1 MLPGEN
7 GSVLEP
13 PISTGRSPAHRLQ
26 GSERQT
32 MKSQHSKMRRTAA
45 IVATGLTVSLALA
58 ACAPAAGGGAETGN
72 AADIEAALKEKSTIT
87 VWAWAPAVEE
97 IAESFEKEHPNVTV
111 KVVNAGTGNDQYI
124 KLQNAIKAG
133 SGAPDVA
140 QIEYYALPQFGLSD
154 ALVDL
159 TDFGFDELEDKYTA
173 STWGSVNLDG
183 GIYALPQDSGPMA
196 LFYNKTVFDKWGIAV
211 PTTWDEYIAAAKTL
225 HAADPNAYI
234 TNDTGDAGFTTSMI
248 WQAGGQP
255 YTTTNSTEVA
265 LDLQDEGSK
274 KFADTWSQLTE
285 NDLVA
290 PVSSWSDE
298 WYRGLGDGTIAT
310 LAIGAWMPGNLTS
323 GVPDAAG
330 DWRVAKMP
338 TFEAGVP
345 ANAENGGGGDAILK
359 QSKNKLVA
367 AGFLQ
372 YMNEGEGTQIS
383 LKAGGFPSTVAD
395 LESDAFLNAE
405 DPYFG
410 GQKVNEVLADSIGDV
425 VPGWSYLPFQVYSNS
440 IFNDTVG
447 QSYADKSNL
456 NDGLK
461 AWQDATAEYGNEQ
474 GFTVTTK

>member
-1 MLPGEN
+1 
-7 GSVLEP
+7 
-13 PISTGRSPAHRLQ
+13 
-26 GSERQT
+26 
-32 MKSQHSKMRRTAA
+32 MKSAHSGRRRLGRAA
-45 IVATGLTVSLALA
+45 AVVGTGLVLSVALA
-58 ACAPAAGGGAETGN
+58 ACAPAAGGGAETGD
-72 AADIEAALKEKSTIT
+72 ADDIAAALEEKSKIT

-97 IAESFEKEHPNVTV
+97 IAASFEKEHPNVTV

-140 QIEYYALPQFGLSD
+140 QIEYYALPQFALSD
-154 ALVDL
+154 SLVDL
-159 TDFGFDELEDKYTA
+159 ADFGFDEFEDSYTA
-173 STWGSVNLDG
+173 STWGSVELDG
-183 GIYALPQDSGPMA
+183 GVYALPQDSGPMA
-196 LFYNKTVFDKWGIAV
+196 LFYNKSVFDQYGLTV
-211 PTTWDEYIAAAKTL
+211 PTTWDEYIETAKKL
-225 HAADPNAYI
+225 HAANPEAYI

-248 WQAGGQP
+248 WQAGGKP
-255 YTTTNSTEVA
+255 YTTKDNTDVTI
-265 LDLQDEGSK
+265 DLQDEGSK
-274 KFADTWSQLTE
+274 KFADTWSQLTQ

-323 GVPDAAG
+323 GVPEAAG
-330 DWRVAKMP
+330 DWRVAKLP

-383 LKAGGFPSTVAD
+383 LAAGGFPSTVAD
-395 LESDAFLNAE
+395 LESEEFLAQSS
-405 DPYFG
+405 DYFG
-410 GQKVNEVLADSIGDV
+410 GQKINEVLADSIDDV

-447 QSYADKSNL
+447 QAYADKTDL
-456 NDGLK
+456 NEGLK
-461 AWQDATAEYGNEQ
+461 AWQKATADYGNEQ
-474 GFTVTTK
+474 GFTVTSE